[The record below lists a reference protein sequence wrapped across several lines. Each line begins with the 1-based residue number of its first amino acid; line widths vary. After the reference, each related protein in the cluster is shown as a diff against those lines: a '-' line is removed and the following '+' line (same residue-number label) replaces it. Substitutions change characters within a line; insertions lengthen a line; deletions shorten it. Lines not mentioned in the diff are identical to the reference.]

1 MVTSLVTGGAGF
13 VGSHLAEE
21 LVQRGRR
28 VVVVDDLSNGQVSNV
43 AAIER
48 QIAFRQYDITRG
60 LVGLD
65 EMRRVDE

>member
-21 LVQRGRR
+21 LVRRGRR

-43 AAIER
+43 AASHL
-48 QIAFRQYDITRG
+48 FG
-60 LVGLD
+60 
-65 EMRRVDE
+65 RRRCPVN